1 MKKKIL
7 SIMLSIA
14 VVFSFMPLF
23 TFQADAA
30 STGGKTLV
38 KTKTVT
44 IQPGKTYKSP
54 KFKLSK
60 KMALQVPIRVTANS
74 KGDNSDFSF
83 RLKYTMSVKTAKGKK
98 KSTYKENTYMY
109 NPYTDSLDYDNWI
122 CHYKKGKKVGFAK
135 GKYRITIK
143 NTSTR
148 AIKVKYSVRGYKKL
162 ATKAVLKSSVTMN
175 GEEIDTY
182 AGKIGPGIPLVKK
195 VTSSNPRVK
204 IGYVVS
210 KDGVL
215 KLYLDASVPNDCSS
229 TVTVKLMSGKTYK
242 IKVKALAPKNID

>member
-1 MKKKIL
+1 MKRKLL

-14 VVFSFMPLF
+14 VAFSFIPLF

-30 STGGKTLV
+30 STGSKTLV

-44 IQPGKTYKSP
+44 LQPGKTYKSP

-60 KMALQVPIRVTANS
+60 EMVIQVPIKVTAES
-74 KGDNSDFSF
+74 TGDDSDFSYK
-83 RLKYTMSVKTAKGKK
+83 LKYTMNVKTANEKK
-98 KSTYKENTYMY
+98 KASYKENTYMY
-109 NPYTDSLDYDNWI
+109 NPGTDSLNYDNSI
-122 CHYKKGKKVGFAK
+122 CFYGKVKKPGFSK

-143 NTSTR
+143 NTSNRTIR
-148 AIKVKYSVRGYKKL
+148 VKYSVRGYKKL

-204 IGYVVS
+204 IGWLVS

-215 KLYLDASVPNDCSS
+215 RLYLGASVPNDCES
-229 TVTVKLMSGKTYK
+229 TVTFTLMSGKKYK